1 MLEVLYVDQF
11 IKGGGLRTT
20 LLLAILVA
28 ALLSLLYPVYD
39 AGSGHMSAAAD
50 GEMHFWVFFNDKGES
65 RGLVKSVMLD
75 EADMQLLPRAR
86 ARREK
91 AMRGAIVDYR
101 DVAVHDAYISE
112 VTELGAVL
120 RHRSRWFNAV
130 SVAASEEKIRE
141 ISRLPFVLKV
151 EPVKKLARSGDRPFQ
166 SGQELKAYGTG
177 EPFHFHSAQADTAF
191 YGNAFYQLD
200 EIGVPAAHDSGYTGA
215 GVLVGMFDTGYYK
228 VHEALRELPII
239 AEWDFVFEDGET
251 QNEAGDVEGQHNH
264 GTSTWSA
271 LGGYAPNTLIG
282 PAYGASFFLAKTE
295 DLASETPAEED
306 NYVAAL
312 EWSDSL
318 GVSVVS
324 VSLAYKEFDDP
335 QYNYTYEDLDGNTA
349 TITVAVDI
357 AASRGILVANANS
370 NNGPSP
376 GSLWTPADADSMLAC
391 GAVDEFNQVAGFS
404 SRGPTF
410 DGRIK
415 PEVVARGVDTFCA
428 RASSPNSYGN
438 SGGTSLSTPLV
449 GGAAAVVWEA
459 HPEWNAMD
467 VRDALMQTAD
477 NASTPDNDRG
487 WGRIN
492 VHSAIYD
499 ITPPIYPVPFSLTT
513 PEDGEFVSTNEILFA
528 WNPSRDPDTSS
539 PVSYTL
545 LISRDEQMNEI
556 LWEVGSSDTLSSVII
571 VIPPADST
579 FFWTVL
585 AVDEALLERQAREI
599 RELNIGE
606 PSGAGEDEGKLP
618 RTWSGLLQNYPNP
631 FNPSTTISF
640 SVAGEEGKQVNVRLK
655 VYDIRGRLVRDLID
669 SEMEPGFH
677 RVGWDGRDETGNR
690 LGSGVYL
697 YRLEVE
703 NIHVTRKMNLL
714 K

>member
-1 MLEVLYVDQF
+1 
-11 IKGGGLRTT
+11 LRTT
-20 LLLAILVA
+20 LMLVISA
-28 ALLSLLYPVYD
+28 AVLLSLILPVRD
-39 AGSGHMSAAAD
+39 TGTGQASAAN
-50 GEMHFWVFFNDKGES
+50 GEKHVWVFFKDKGETGENVS
-65 RGLVKSVMLD
+65 SAMLD
-75 EADMQLLPRAR
+75 EARIKLLPRAR

-91 AMRGAIVDYR
+91 AMEGSLVDFR
-101 DVAVHDAYISE
+101 DVGVCGAYIRE
-112 VTELGAVL
+112 VTGLGAVL

-130 SVAASEEKIRE
+130 SVAAGEDVIDAVT
-141 ISRLPFVLKV
+141 RLSFVDRV
-151 EPVKKLARSGDRPFQ
+151 EPVRKLARSGDRLLTA
-166 SGQELKAYGTG
+166 GRELKSYTAGD
-177 EPFHFHSAQADTAF
+177 PLRFHQAFVDTQF
-191 YGNAFYQLD
+191 YGNSFNQLE

-228 VHEALRELPII
+228 VHEALRDLPRV

-251 QNEAGDVEGQHNH
+251 QNEPEDVEGQHNH

-282 PAYGASFFLAKTE
+282 PAFGASFALAKTE
-295 DLASETPAEED
+295 DIDTETPAEED

-312 EWSDSL
+312 EWADSL

-324 VSLAYKEFDDP
+324 VSLAYLTFDDP

-349 TITVAVDI
+349 TITIAVDI

-370 NNGPSP
+370 NNGPDP

-391 GAVDEFNQVAGFS
+391 GAVDENNQVAGFS
-404 SRGPTF
+404 SRGPTY

-428 RASSPNSYGN
+428 RAQSPTSYGN

-477 NASTPDNDRG
+477 NTGSPDNDRG

-499 ITPPIYPVPFSLTT
+499 ITPPVYPVPFSLTN
-513 PEDGEFVSTNEILFA
+513 PPDGDSTGSGEIQFA
-528 WNPSRDPDTSS
+528 WSPSRDPDAGA
-539 PVSYTL
+539 PISYTL
-545 LISRDEQMNEI
+545 L
-556 LWEVGSSDTLSSVII
+556 VGSDDQLSEVVYQEETADTSV
-571 VIPPADST
+571 VIDGLLPADST
-579 FFWTVL
+579 LFWTVQ
-585 AVDEALLERQAREI
+585 AVDEDMQERMARET
-599 RELNIGE
+599 REIYTGV
-606 PSGAGEDEGKLP
+606 PSGTGENEGGLP
-618 RTWSGLLQNYPNP
+618 RSWSGLLQNYPNP

-640 SVAGEEGKQVNVRLK
+640 SVAGEEGSSVKVLLK
-655 VYDIRGRLVRDLID
+655 IFDVRGRLVRDLVD
-669 SEMEPGFH
+669 GKMEPGFH
-677 RVGWDGRDETGNR
+677 TVGWDGRDEAGKR

-697 YRLEVE
+697 YRLEV
-703 NIHVTRKMNLL
+703 NGVCVTRKMNLL